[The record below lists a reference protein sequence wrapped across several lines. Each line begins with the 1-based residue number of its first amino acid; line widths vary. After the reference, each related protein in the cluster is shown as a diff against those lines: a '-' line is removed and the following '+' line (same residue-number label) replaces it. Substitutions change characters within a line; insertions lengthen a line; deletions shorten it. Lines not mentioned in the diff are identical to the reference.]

1 MNIETRLEL
10 IRQAHQR
17 ELAKR
22 GQVETSIDEDL
33 EQVDETEA
41 HDVPTSEKLKGILK
55 ATNGNSRGDFFE
67 QVDGDEN

>member
-22 GQVETSIDEDL
+22 GQVETSIDLDL
-33 EQVDETEA
+33 EQLDETEA
-41 HDVPTSEKLKGILK
+41 HDVPTNAKLESILK
-55 ATNGNSRGDFFE
+55 CTNGNSRGNFFE